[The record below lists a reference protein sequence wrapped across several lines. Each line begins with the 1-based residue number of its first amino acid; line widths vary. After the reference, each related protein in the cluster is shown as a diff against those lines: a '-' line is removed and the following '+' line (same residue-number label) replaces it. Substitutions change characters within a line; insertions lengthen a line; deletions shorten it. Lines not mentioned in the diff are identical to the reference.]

1 MKKVEYGK
9 SVIVHYIGKFE
20 DGTIFDSSYDR
31 DPFKTIMGQG
41 NLIRGFET
49 NILNMNEGE
58 EKTFVVEPEDGYGLY
73 LKGLVT
79 IVGKNKV
86 PPSVKVGDVLKSEGE
101 RGVINVMVK
110 RIDENEV
117 EIDANHPM
125 AGKKLFFDVK
135 IVDII

>member
-1 MKKVEYGK
+1 MKKVENGK
-9 SVIVHYIGKFE
+9 SVVVHYTGKYE
-20 DGTIFDSSYDR
+20 DGSIFDTSEGR
-31 DPFKTIMGQG
+31 DPLKTIMGQG
-41 NLIRGFET
+41 NLIQGFEN

-58 EKTFVVEPEDGYGLY
+58 EKTFVVEPVDGYGEY

-79 IVGKNKV
+79 KIPTTMA

-101 RGVINVMVK
+101 RGIINVMVK
-110 RIDENEV
+110 RIDENEL